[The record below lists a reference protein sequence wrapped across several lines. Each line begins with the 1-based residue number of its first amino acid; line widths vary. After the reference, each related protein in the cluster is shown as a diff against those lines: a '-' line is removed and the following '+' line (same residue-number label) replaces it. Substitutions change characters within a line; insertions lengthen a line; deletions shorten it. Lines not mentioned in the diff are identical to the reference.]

1 MGLCNLYCISM
12 TKYASTVSQ
21 GVPTRTGLNITL
33 ILCSAAAVLEGFDNQ
48 SIGVAAPRLAVEFG
62 LSEAQ
67 KGLIF
72 SAATFGL
79 FLGAALGGRI
89 ADIFGRKRTLVVS
102 LFLFGA
108 LSILTAL
115 AQGPDSLFLTRLLTG
130 LGLGGAL
137 PNFIA
142 LSSEAVDPRKRVSA
156 VTIVM
161 AGMPFGGAIAALI
174 ALGDHWNIGW
184 RSIFYFGGVAPVLLA
199 LIMQRSLPESGSVDA
214 RLAADS
220 AAGRPVAVESI
231 SKVLFGSNR
240 ARTTL
245 LLWGAFFFTQLVLL
259 LMLNWLPS
267 LIVGLGF
274 SRTQASWGSV
284 CFNVCGSLGAI
295 VLGRMHAGERRRFW
309 VVLTYTG
316 IALALAAVPAM
327 GGRFFLVA
335 AACGLAGIFII
346 GAQLVLFALAP
357 LYYPQAN
364 RGTGVGSAVAIGRL
378 GSVVGPLYA
387 SILLATGSSSAA
399 VLTGIVPFVII
410 GGGAALALTWRV
422 QTGK

>member
-1 MGLCNLYCISM
+1 
-12 TKYASTVSQ
+12 
-21 GVPTRTGLNITL
+21 
-33 ILCSAAAVLEGFDNQ
+33 
-48 SIGVAAPRLAVEFG
+48 
-62 LSEAQ
+62 
-67 KGLIF
+67 
-72 SAATFGL
+72 
-79 FLGAALGGRI
+79 
-89 ADIFGRKRTLVVS
+89 
-102 LFLFGA
+102 
-108 LSILTAL
+108 
-115 AQGPDSLFLTRLLTG
+115 
-130 LGLGGAL
+130 
-137 PNFIA
+137 
-142 LSSEAVDPRKRVSA
+142 
-156 VTIVM
+156 
-161 AGMPFGGAIAALI
+161 MPFGGAIAALI

>member
-1 MGLCNLYCISM
+1 
-12 TKYASTVSQ
+12 
-21 GVPTRTGLNITL
+21 
-33 ILCSAAAVLEGFDNQ
+33 
-48 SIGVAAPRLAVEFG
+48 
-62 LSEAQ
+62 
-67 KGLIF
+67 
-72 SAATFGL
+72 
-79 FLGAALGGRI
+79 LGAALGGRI

>member
-1 MGLCNLYCISM
+1 M
-12 TKYASTVSQ
+12 TKNVATVSPSA
-21 GVPTRTGLNITL
+21 PTRAGTNITL
-33 ILCSAAAVLEGFDNQ
+33 ILCSAAAILEGFDNQ
-48 SIGVAAPRLAVEFG
+48 SIGVAAPRLTLEFA
-62 LSEAQ
+62 LTEAQ
-67 KGLIF
+67 KGFIF

-89 ADIFGRKRTLVVS
+89 ADIVGRKRTLVTS

-115 AQGPDSLFLTRLLTG
+115 AQGPDSLFVARLLTG

-142 LSSEAVDPRKRVSA
+142 LSSEAVDPRRRVSA
-156 VTIVM
+156 VTVVM
-161 AGMPFGGAIAALI
+161 AGMPFGGALAALI

-184 RSIFYFGGVAPVLLA
+184 RAIFYFGGVAPVLLA
-199 LIMQRSLPESGSVDA
+199 LIMQRALPESGSGEA
-214 RLAADS
+214 HLATEVP
-220 AAGRPVAVESI
+220 AGTSVAVESI

-240 ARTTL
+240 APTTL
-245 LLWGAFFFTQLVLL
+245 LLWAAFFFTQLVLL

-267 LIVGLGF
+267 LILGLGF
-274 SRTQASWGSV
+274 SRTQASWASV

-295 VLGRMHAGERRRFW
+295 VLGRVHAGEHRRFW

-327 GGRFFLVA
+327 GGKFFLVA

-346 GAQLVLFALAP
+346 GAQLVLFALGP
-357 LYYPQAN
+357 LYYPHAI

-387 SILLATGSSSAA
+387 SILLAAGSSSAA
-399 VLTGIVPFVII
+399 VLTGIVPFVIA
-410 GGGAALALTWRV
+410 GGCAALALTWRV

>member
-1 MGLCNLYCISM
+1 MSNNVPNVSRG
-12 TKYASTVSQ
+12 ASARV
-21 GVPTRTGLNITL
+21 GANITL

-48 SIGVAAPRLAVEFG
+48 SIGVAAPRLTLEFG

-67 KGLIF
+67 KGFIF

-89 ADIFGRKRTLVVS
+89 ADIVGRKRTLVIS

-108 LSILTAL
+108 LSILTAF
-115 AQGPDSLFLTRLLTG
+115 AQGPDSLFLARLLTG

-142 LSSEAVDPRKRVSA
+142 LSSEAVDPRRRVSA
-156 VTIVM
+156 VTVVM

-174 ALGDHWNIGW
+174 ALGDHWNLGW

-199 LIMQRSLPESGSVDA
+199 LSMQRALPESGGGDA
-214 RLAADS
+214 RLTSDVP
-220 AAGRPVAVESI
+220 AAGSVAVESI
-231 SKVLFGSNR
+231 SKVLFGSQR
-240 ARTTL
+240 AATTL

-267 LIVGLGF
+267 LILGLGF
-274 SRTQASWGSV
+274 SRTQASWASV

-295 VLGRMHAGERRRFW
+295 VLGRVHAGERRRFW
-309 VVLTYTG
+309 VVVTYTG

-327 GGRFFLVA
+327 GRNFVLVA

-357 LYYPQAN
+357 LYYPQAI

-378 GSVVGPLYA
+378 GSVVGPLFA

-410 GGGAALALTWRV
+410 GGGTALALTWRI
-422 QTGK
+422 QTGR